1 MNDTFPMQI
10 RYCFQQLAEDP
21 STLLDG
27 WIFLKEF
34 TQRASVNI
42 LHYNSRSDN
51 CILFIGK
58 HINDIR
64 AVEADGN
71 FILSSY
77 QGIQSSGIVLRC
89 LDNKILAVPADPV
102 QTRHGIF

>member
-1 MNDTFPMQI
+1 MNDTFPMHI

-51 CILFIGK
+51 SVSFISEHIYDILT
-58 HINDIR
+58 
-64 AVEADGN
+64 VEADG
-71 FILSSY
+71 
-77 QGIQSSGIVLRC
+77 
-89 LDNKILAVPADPV
+89 
-102 QTRHGIF
+102 

>member
-1 MNDTFPMQI
+1 MQI
-10 RYCFQQLAEDP
+10 CYSFQQLTED
-21 STLLDG
+21 SSAQLHG

-42 LHYNSRSDN
+42 PHYNSRSDN
-51 CILFIGK
+51 SVSFISEHIYDILT
-58 HINDIR
+58 
-64 AVEADGN
+64 VEADGN

-89 LDNKILAVPADPV
+89 LDDIILAVPADPV
-102 QTRHGIF
+102 QTCHGIF